1 MIIDSNNVNSST
13 TTGTRTRSTAEA
25 SNSSKNTA
33 PAKPAGTEKDSVS
46 LSSKAQTM
54 GRLEA
59 KIADTPD
66 VDEAKVAT
74 IKAAIS
80 EGRYQVDSQTIAERM
95 LAQDSWLG

>member
-13 TTGTRTRSTAEA
+13 TAGTRTRSTAETGN
-25 SNSSKNTA
+25 NSKAAAAN
-33 PAKPAGTEKDSVS
+33 KPAETEKDSVS

-59 KIADTPD
+59 KMADTPE
-66 VDEAKVAT
+66 VDEAKVAA

-80 EGRYQVDSQTIAERM
+80 EGRYQVDSQTVAERM